1 MSDRRII
8 DRVRSSIANSI
19 VNWSMKNFERGDR
32 GTTVIETENARNVY
46 GLYTEEFS
54 QLTSANIKF
63 YLEAD
68 RRGLGWFKV
77 MLFEEIRK
85 RDLHIGGV
93 CQTREI
99 AVNGKHNLSTPEE
112 YVNCEDEEL
121 MTFTCDMLKHI
132 NLEQFAADVTNSG
145 ISGVSNFELMFKP
158 EGGKWILDQC
168 KKIHNA
174 LLVYDDRI
182 DKYFFLAKE
191 SLDLFKLRN
200 AATVIGSED
209 RIRIE
214 DLSLIEIPKERLLEV
229 HSLGGNAGHGLQNG
243 CMDAIIWG
251 YLFKSYSI
259 KDLHVFIELFAIPA
273 IIGKYDPLM
282 SETDKAKLRTAIQNF
297 GNHFRMTVSKDAD
310 VEFITDTNKSS
321 SSDIFHTTI
330 NYWDNKISI
339 RVLGQTLT
347 TEIGSNGSYAAA
359 QTHNAVREDLLRAD
373 ISVVQKAVNEL
384 IKKACDLNFDMSSR
398 EYPVFTLP
406 ESLSIADKSTLAD
419 VYTKVKNLGYKVSK
433 EQVENELETGSLEQA
448 EEQAIG
454 NREQGEDTRTQE
466 EKDKEKKEKE
476 DFVKK
481 FVSFVERVS
490 MKNFEA
496 DKETEEFINEIFDRI
511 I

>member
-1 MSDRRII
+1 MSDKTIMS
-8 DRVRSSIANSI
+8 RVRSSIANSI

-32 GTTVIETENARNVY
+32 STSEITTENARNVY

-85 RDLHIGGV
+85 RDLHISGV
-93 CQTREI
+93 CQTREL
-99 AVNGKHNLSTPEE
+99 AVNGKHNLSNPEIYLE
-112 YVNCEDEEL
+112 CEDEEL
-121 MTFTCDMLKHI
+121 YSFAADMLRRI
-132 NLEQFAADVTNSG
+132 NLEQFAADVVNSG
-145 ISGVSNFELMFKP
+145 ISGVSNFELCFKP
-158 EGGKWILDQC
+158 ESDKWVLDKV

-174 LLVYDDRI
+174 LLVYDDRS

-191 SLDLFKLRN
+191 SLDLFKLRT

-209 RIRIE
+209 RVRIE
-214 DLSLIEIPKERLLEV
+214 DLQLVEIPEEKLLEV
-229 HSLGGNAGHGLQNG
+229 HALGGNAGHGLQNG
-243 CMDAIIWG
+243 CMDALIWG
-251 YLFKSYSI
+251 YLFKSYTI

-398 EYPVFTLP
+398 EYPEFTLP
-406 ESLSIADKSTLAD
+406 ESLSIADKNTLAD
-419 VYTKVKNLGYKVSK
+419 VYTKVKNLGFKVSK
-433 EQVENELETGSLEQA
+433 EQVENELETGELEESQSPD
-448 EEQAIG
+448 EG
-454 NREQGEDTRTQE
+454 NRDAQSAQE
-466 EKDKEKKEKE
+466 EKK
-476 DFVKK
+476 DFIKK
-481 FVSFVERVS
+481 FISFVEKVS
-490 MKNFEA
+490 MKNYET
-496 DKETEEFINEIFDRI
+496 DKETEEFIEKIFQEII
-511 I
+511 

>member
-1 MSDRRII
+1 MKEKVVDRIK
-8 DRVRSSIANSI
+8 SSIASSI

-32 GTTVIETENARNVY
+32 STSEITTENARNVY

-93 CQTREI
+93 CQTREL
-99 AVNGKHNLSTPEE
+99 AVNGKHNLSKPEVYLE
-112 YVNCEDEEL
+112 CEDEEL
-121 MTFTCDMLKHI
+121 YSFVADMLKTI
-132 NLEQFAADVTNSG
+132 NLEQFAADVVNSG
-145 ISGVSNFELMFKP
+145 ISGVSNFELIFSPKENMWALEKVN
-158 EGGKWILDQC
+158 
-168 KKIHNA
+168 KIHNA
-174 LLVYDDRI
+174 LLVYDDRA
-182 DKYFFLAKE
+182 DKYSFLAKE

-209 RIRIE
+209 RVRLE
-214 DLSLIEIPKERLLEV
+214 DLKLIDIPKERLLEV
-229 HSLGGNAGHGLQNG
+229 HALGGNAGHGLQNG
-243 CMDAIIWG
+243 CMDALIWG
-251 YLFKSYSI
+251 YLFKSYTI

-282 SETDKAKLRTAIQNF
+282 SESDKAKLRNAIKNF

-310 VEFITDTNKSS
+310 IEFITDTNKSS
-321 SSDIFHTTI
+321 SSDIFHTTV
-330 NYWDNKISI
+330 NYWDDKISI

-347 TEIGSNGSYAAA
+347 TQLGSSGSYAASK
-359 QTHNAVREDLLRAD
+359 THEAVREDLLRAD

-384 IKKACDLNFDMSSR
+384 IKKVCDLNFDMSNR

-406 ESLSIADKSTLAD
+406 ESLNISDKNTLAD
-419 VYTKVKNLGYKVSK
+419 VYVKVNNLGYKVSK
-433 EQVENELETGSLEQA
+433 EQVENELETGQL
-448 EEQAIG
+448 EEQS
-454 NREQGEDTRTQE
+454 EQKSQPNPQE
-466 EKDKEKKEKE
+466 QSAQKKEKE
-476 DFVKK
+476 EFIKK
-481 FVSFVERVS
+481 FISFIEKVSI
-490 MKNFEA
+490 KNYET
-496 DKETEEFINEIFDRI
+496 DKETEGFLNEIFKEI